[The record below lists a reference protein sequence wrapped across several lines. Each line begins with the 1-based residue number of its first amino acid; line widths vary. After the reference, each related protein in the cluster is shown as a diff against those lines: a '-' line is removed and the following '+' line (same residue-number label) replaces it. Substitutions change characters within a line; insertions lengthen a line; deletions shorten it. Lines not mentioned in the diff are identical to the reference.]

1 MYALHPLFLTA
12 YDLVIERT
20 AGLVKTMWLAEGG
33 ADAAQEFVTDMS
45 GQGVVYAIL
54 ALFALFMLSAV
65 MRFIEWLTLEAM
77 L

>member
-1 MYALHPLFLTA
+1 
-12 YDLVIERT
+12 
-20 AGLVKTMWLAEGG
+20 
-33 ADAAQEFVTDMS
+33 MS